1 MSHLLNKVFIFFA
14 LWLGLSASLQ
24 AQHYFFL
31 EADRQ
36 QPFYIR
42 WNGQLLSSSANGF
55 LLVSKVETDKILLT
69 IGFPRNQFPEINFD
83 LRGMDRDRGFQLKDF
98 GEKGWGLFDRT
109 SLEVIM
115 PINQSPATIVAAAKP
130 GDNNFASVLAD
141 VTGDSTLLEK
151 KALAKVPMQA
161 PVPVAVQ
168 PPAQPK
174 KEIVQV
180 PDSLVTFK
188 KEKKPII
195 SSMVLQDS
203 EEKKLMG
210 YVVTGDGSLPDT
222 IKVEIIKPLIA
233 SKPVQAES
241 VKLPVCDRPFADIKD
256 IRALQKKILGLNAI
270 GDQVAA
276 VVKAF
281 KEKCFN
287 SRQAMDLGWMFTDEA
302 ARLRLFES
310 LFGLVSDPEQYK
322 KLETAFMKEDNIKAF
337 RKLWSKN

>member
-1 MSHLLNKVFIFFA
+1 MSHLLNRVFIFFA

-42 WNGQLLSSSANGF
+42 WNGQIQSSSANGF
-55 LLVSKVETDKILLT
+55 LLVSKVETDKIVLT
-69 IGFPRNQFPEINFD
+69 IGFPRNQYPEISFD
-83 LRGMDRDRGFQLKDF
+83 LKGMDRDRGFQLKDF
-98 GEKGWGLFDRT
+98 GEKGWGLFDRV

-115 PINQSPATIVAAAKP
+115 PINQSAAPIVVAAKP
-130 GDNNFASVLAD
+130 GENSFASVLAD

-151 KALAKVPMQA
+151 KALAKIPVQV
-161 PVPVAVQ
+161 PVPVQ

-180 PDSLVTFK
+180 PDSLVTLN

-195 SSMVLQDS
+195 SSMVLQDN

-210 YVVTGDGSLPDT
+210 YIVTGDGSLPDT
-222 IKVEIIKPLIA
+222 IQVEIIKPLIA
-233 SKPVQAES
+233 SKPIQAES

-287 SRQAMDLGWMFTDEA
+287 SRQAMDLGWMFTDES
-302 ARLRLFES
+302 ARLHLFES
-310 LFGLVSDPEQYK
+310 LYGMVSDPEQYK
-322 KLETAFMKEDNIKAF
+322 KLEAAFMKEDNIKAF